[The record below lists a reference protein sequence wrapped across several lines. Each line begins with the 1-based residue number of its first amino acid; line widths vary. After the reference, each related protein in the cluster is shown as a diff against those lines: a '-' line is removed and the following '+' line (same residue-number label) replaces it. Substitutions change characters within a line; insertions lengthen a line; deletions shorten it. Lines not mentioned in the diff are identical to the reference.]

1 MRLSKTLCMALLAGS
16 TLLAPNV
23 LMAMGGPS
31 GAKID
36 WQIQGQIGAI
46 KMNPYG
52 LSPLTAIIMDNG
64 YVLSDIKV
72 TIVPK
77 PNGQTI
83 SYNVNS
89 KMAKT
94 YGGIPIFGLYP
105 SYLNTVKVSYTKT
118 ANGKSQKVID
128 EIYKITTPGV
138 SIEPSGST
146 DQRGT
151 PFENVKVLKMD
162 PKFSDRLYLV
172 NNAPGKQSGKGSQ
185 SVWNNPVGG
194 AMEWDENSNVF
205 IIDTK
210 GEIRWY
216 FDNDKLMNWDNIYN
230 RGIMMGF
237 HQNKDGA
244 LTWGFGQR
252 YVKYDILGREIFNR
266 KLPAAYIDF
275 SHAMDN
281 MQNGHYLLRVASAN
295 TLRPDGKHVRTVR
308 DTIVEVDENGNVVDD
323 WRLYEILDP
332 YRSTIIKA
340 LDQGAVCL
348 NIDVSK
354 AGKTLSDEELAKMD
368 ESDKFGD
375 IAGTGIGR
383 NWAHVN
389 SVDYD
394 PSDDSI
400 IISSRHQSAVVK
412 IGRDKKIKWILGAHK
427 GWNKEFQKYLLQP
440 VDKNGKKIVCDDDY
454 SKCPGYENDNG
465 GFDFTW
471 TQHTGWRIDSKSNK
485 RYIYISVFDNGDAR
499 GAEQPAFASQKYS
512 RAVIY
517 KIDQQNKTV
526 EQIWEYG
533 KNRGNEWFSPVTSLT
548 QYEPDK
554 DSIMVYSATAG
565 MAFDLSKGVSLG
577 EPKPEIDEFNWGA
590 KEPSVQI
597 QFSGSGT
604 GYQAMP
610 FSVDQAFNLKK

>member
-1 MRLSKTLCMALLAGS
+1 MKLSKSFCVMVLAGT
-16 TLLAPNV
+16 TLIIPNIS
-23 LMAMGGPS
+23 LAMGGPS
-31 GAKID
+31 GAKMD
-36 WQIQGQIGAI
+36 WQIQGKIGAV
-46 KMNPYG
+46 KLNPYN
-52 LSPLTAIIMDNG
+52 LSPLTAVIMDGG
-64 YVLSDIKV
+64 YILKDIKA
-72 TIVPK
+72 TILPK

-83 SYNVNS
+83 SYSVSEN
-89 KMAKT
+89 MAKT

-105 SYLNTVKVSYTKT
+105 SYLNSVKVSYTKIF
-118 ANGKSQKVID
+118 NNKSEKIID
-128 EIYKITTPGV
+128 EVYKITTPGV
-138 SIEPSGST
+138 SIMPSGNTSQT
-146 DQRGT
+146 GS
-151 PFENVKVLKMD
+151 PFANVKIIKMD
-162 PKFSDRLYLV
+162 KKFNDRLYLV

-185 SVWNNPVGG
+185 AVWNNPAGG
-194 AMEWDENSNVF
+194 ALEWDENSNVF

-216 FDNDKLMNWDNIYN
+216 FDNDKLMDWNNIYN

-237 HQNKDGA
+237 KQNNDGA

-252 YVKYDILGREIFNR
+252 YVKYDVMGREIFNR
-266 KLPAAYIDF
+266 TLPSSYIDF

-295 TLRPDGKHVRTVR
+295 VKRADGKNVRSVR
-308 DTIVEVDENGNVVDD
+308 DVVIEVDQNGNVVDD
-323 WRLYEILDP
+323 WRLYDILDP

-348 NIDVSK
+348 NIDANK
-354 AGKTLSDEELAKMD
+354 AGVTLSDEELAKMD
-368 ESDKFGD
+368 ENNQFGD
-375 IAGTGIGR
+375 IAGTGVGR

-400 IISSRHQSAVVK
+400 IISSRHQSAIVK

-427 GWNKEFQKYLLQP
+427 GWGKKFQQYLLQP
-440 VDKNGKKIVCDDDY
+440 INSNGAKIVCEDEY
-454 SKCPGYENDNG
+454 SKCPGYENEKS

-471 TQHTGWRIDSKSNK
+471 TQHTAWRIDSKSNK
-485 RYIYISVFDNGDAR
+485 RYLYLSVFDNGDAR
-499 GAEQPAFASQKYS
+499 GAEQPPFASQKYS

-533 KNRGNEWFSPVTSLT
+533 KERGNEWFSPVTSLVEY
-548 QYEPDK
+548 QKDK
-554 DSIMVYSATAG
+554 NSIMVYSATAG
-565 MAFDLSKGVSLG
+565 MAFDLSKGISIG
-577 EPKPEIDEFNWGA
+577 DPKPEIDEFIWGS
-590 KEPSVQI
+590 KNPSVQI
-597 QFSGSGT
+597 QFSGTNT

-610 FSVDQAFNLKK
+610 FDVEKAFNAK

>member
-348 NIDVSK
+348 NIDASK

-427 GWNKEFQKYLLQP
+427 
-440 VDKNGKKIVCDDDY
+440 
-454 SKCPGYENDNG
+454 
-465 GFDFTW
+465 
-471 TQHTGWRIDSKSNK
+471 GWRIDSKSNK